1 VAQGVRGATIVA
13 YRVVPAVR
21 RRADEADRCEEARMA
36 EYIVRVTHRPDIE
49 FRVETTTATEEQVR
63 DFFTGWAHYG
73 VILDP
78 SIFPPGM
85 KVRAVSQNAES
96 EVSVH
101 VAADERA

>member
-1 VAQGVRGATIVA
+1 VAVRCATISAYGTVA
-13 YRVVPAVR
+13 AVR
-21 RRADEADRCEEARMA
+21 RRGVEADRCEEARMA

-63 DFFTGWAHYG
+63 AFFDGWAHYG

-85 KVRAVSQNAES
+85 KVRGVTQSAES
-96 EVSVH
+96 NVSVD
-101 VAADERA
+101 VATDEGA

>member
-1 VAQGVRGATIVA
+1 
-13 YRVVPAVR
+13 
-21 RRADEADRCEEARMA
+21 MA

-63 DFFTGWAHYG
+63 TFFTGWAHYG

-85 KVRAVSQNAES
+85 KVRAVTQSAES
-96 EVSVH
+96 DVSVQ
-101 VAADERA
+101 VAAGEGA